1 MENLSQN
8 TGENALS
15 ESQEQNPW
23 EKIAQEVTFA
33 GGEKI
38 ENEPKFI
45 KLEELE
51 KFCPLDNCILYG
63 HGTGSS
69 GNGHEVVDSI
79 FSEGLKGFEPLGSM
93 IGENRGQEISGSTDL
108 SNNAI
113 GLYASGEEAFDSS
126 KLKDKL
132 DNWPHR
138 GAENIILMRL
148 PQEYFHIY
156 TNNPAERTE
165 AFYTVHEDENGHKN
179 HYLDRR
185 LIFGNYNKN
194 TGMVELNEHF
204 EPEISDKFKKEL
216 DTRLKLVQEKT
227 EKRNRAIEENGV
239 GFYFGNVESVESKD
253 AEPEN
258 DDWSGENEDWG

>member
-1 MENLSQN
+1 MEKLPQN
-8 TGENALS
+8 TGESALS
-15 ESQEQNPW
+15 ENQEQNPW
-23 EKIAQEVTFA
+23 ENIAQEVSFA

-51 KFCPLDNCILYG
+51 KVCPLDNCILYG

-69 GNGHEVVDSI
+69 GNEYKIVESI
-79 FSEGLKGFEPLGSM
+79 FNEGLKGFESLSNM
-93 IGENRGQEISGSTDL
+93 ISENRDQEISGSTNL

-113 GLYASGEEAFDSS
+113 GLYASGEGAFDSS

-138 GAENIILMRL
+138 GSENIILMRL

-165 AFYTVHEDENGHKN
+165 AFYTIHEDENGHKN

-194 TGMVELNEHF
+194 TGMVELNEYF
-204 EPEISDKFKKEL
+204 ESEISDKFKNEL
-216 DTRLKLVQEKT
+216 DARLKSVQEKT
-227 EKRNRAIEENGV
+227 EERNNAIEKNGV
-239 GFYFGNVESVESKD
+239 RFYYGNVEPVELED

-258 DDWSGENEDWG
+258 DDWSGEDEDWY